1 MKTLTLGEPFA
12 ASRRARVQEVL
23 QENMLGPK
31 ELASNYGRYQSLVS
45 MDAAQYL
52 EGWAGE
58 KHSLSKYED
67 EITRHI
73 KVGSAVVATAYGRHK
88 NISFTC
94 RRTGYSV
101 TLLSLCV

>member
-45 MDAAQYL
+45 MDAAKYL

-73 KVGSAVVATAYGRHK
+73 KVGGSAFATAYGGHK
-88 NISFTC
+88 KFRLIC

-101 TLLSLCV
+101 TL